1 MSRDKDPV
9 KWAAAAAVCAEFRNC
24 MAKGECDQLCRM
36 ATHTATLYG
45 RICDSASAGDTPE
58 LVNERVRFIRGFRDN
73 MYDDSRQWDETV
85 SSILR
90 TRKRVDSSV
99 WICPRC
105 SREDC
110 SGAIRLPVGIMLV
123 KKP

>member
-1 MSRDKDPV
+1 MSSDKDPV

-24 MAKGECDQLCRM
+24 MSRGECDQLCRM
-36 ATHTATLYG
+36 ATYTVMLYDK
-45 RICDSASAGDTPE
+45 ISDSASEGDTPE

-73 MYDDSRQWDETV
+73 MYEDSRQWNETI
-85 SSILR
+85 SDILR

-105 SREDC
+105 GREDC
-110 SGAIRLPVGIMLV
+110 SGAVRLPSGVMFV
-123 KKP
+123 KKQ